1 MINERCLR
9 YPDVRLIDHNNK
21 QVGIVQTRQALRMA
35 QEVNLDLVLV
45 AQQAQPPVCRIVDYG
60 KYRYEM
66 DKKQKESK
74 SKTKKQDMKV
84 VKFRP
89 STAKG
94 DLQIGLKKSLGFLEE
109 GHKVKLSCQF
119 RARELAHP
127 KIGEAKMQWFLDELG
142 SGIIIEKPM
151 KLEGNVLSVIVSP
164 NKKGGSSKDVKTQD
178 KQNSEKTIQDN
189 RIGEN
194 HPPESIQQP
203 HVLAQERGQETTP

>member
-9 YPDVRLIDHNNK
+9 YPDVRLIDQNNK

-35 QEVNLDLVLV
+35 QEANLDLVLV

-66 DKKQKESK
+66 DKKQKEGK
-74 SKTKKQDMKV
+74 AKTKKQDVKV
-84 VKFRP
+84 IKFRP

-94 DLQIGLKKSLGFLEE
+94 DLQIGLRKCLSFLEE
-109 GHKVKLSCQF
+109 GHKVKFSCRFQS
-119 RARELAHP
+119 RELAHP
-127 KIGEAKMQWFLDELG
+127 QIGEAKMQWFLEELG

-151 KLEGNVLSVIVSP
+151 KLEGNILSMIVSP
-164 NKKGGSSKDVKTQD
+164 NKKGGSSKNVKTQD
-178 KQNSEKTIQDN
+178 KQNSEKAIQDN
-189 RIGEN
+189 RIGED

-203 HVLAQERGQETTP
+203 HVLAQERGQEATS